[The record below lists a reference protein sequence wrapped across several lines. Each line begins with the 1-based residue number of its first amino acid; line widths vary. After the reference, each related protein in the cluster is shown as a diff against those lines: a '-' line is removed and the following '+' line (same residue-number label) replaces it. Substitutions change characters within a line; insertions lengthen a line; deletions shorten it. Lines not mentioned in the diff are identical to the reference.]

1 MSDTAT
7 PLDSRRLYLRLLGY
21 VRPYWFAFVAAI
33 ICMGIS
39 SIVEPVF
46 PAVMKSLLDRG
57 FSGATGRLDWL
68 LYPLGI
74 LVFFIIRALLGFVGD
89 YAMSWVSNNVV
100 SELREAM
107 FERIIRLP
115 AHYFSDHTSGRLMSR
130 VTYDVSGVTGAATG
144 ALTTLVKDS
153 LSVFGLLCWLVYLN
167 WKLTLVAIATF
178 PFIAIAVRAFS
189 GRLRRISRGIQ
200 ESQGVITQVLQES
213 IEGHK
218 IVKIFG
224 GQDYERERFVSTVQ
238 LQRRLAMRATI
249 AAAAQSPIVQ
259 FFAAVALAIIM
270 AVALRQAANDQT
282 TVGGFVSFI
291 TAMLMLLAPLRRLTD
306 INATIQRGLAAAES
320 IFTVIDEQPELDQ
333 GTIELENIQGK
344 IEFDS
349 VHFTYPGATDD
360 ALKGVSFTT
369 QPGECVALV
378 GPSGSG
384 KTTIANLLPRFYPV
398 SQGAI
403 RVDGENINDIRI
415 DSLRSH
421 IALVSQE
428 VILFNDTVAANIAYG
443 ARRNASREEI
453 YAAAKAANALEFIE
467 TMPQGFDTLVGE
479 KGVKL
484 SGGQRQRLAIA
495 RALLKNAPILILDE
509 ATSALDSESERRV
522 QDALDTLMQGRTTLV
537 IAHRLSTIENADR
550 IVVMQHGRIVETGT
564 HAELIVRSGVYAHL
578 YQIQYAQE
586 ERSRDEAEKTGANDL
601 HRHLQRQ

>member
-1 MSDTAT
+1 MSDTST

-33 ICMGIS
+33 ACMGLS

-57 FSGATGRLDWL
+57 FSGATDRLDWL

-74 LVFFIIRALLGFVGD
+74 LAFFIVRALLGFIGD
-89 YAMSWVSNNVV
+89 YAMSWVSNNVI
-100 SELREAM
+100 SELRESM

-115 AHYFSDHTSGRLMSR
+115 ANYFSDHTSGRLMSR
-130 VTYDVSGVTGAATG
+130 VTYDASGVAGAATG

-167 WKLTLVAIATF
+167 WKLTLVAVAII

-189 GRLRRISRGIQ
+189 GRLRRVSRGIQ
-200 ESQGVITQVLQES
+200 ESQGVITQVLQEA

-218 IVKIFG
+218 VVKIFG

-238 LQRRLAMRATI
+238 QQRRLAMRATI
-249 AAAAQSPIVQ
+249 AAAAQGPIVQ

-291 TAMLMLLAPLRRLTD
+291 TAMLMLLAPLKRLTD

-320 IFTVIDEQPELDQ
+320 VFSVIDEAPEPDH
-333 GTIELENIQGK
+333 GTVELPNMRGK

-349 VHFTYPGATDD
+349 VRFTYPGAENE

-384 KTTIANLLPRFYPV
+384 KTTIANLLPRFYSV
-398 SQGAI
+398 SEGRIRIDGELIDDI
-403 RVDGENINDIRI
+403 RV
-415 DSLRSH
+415 DSLRSN

-428 VILFNDTVAANIAYG
+428 VVLFNDTVAANIAYG

-453 YAAAKAANALEFIE
+453 YAAAEAAHALEFIE
-467 TMPQGFDTLVGE
+467 AMPQGFDTLVGE

-495 RALLKNAPILILDE
+495 RAILKNAPILILDE

-522 QDALDTLMQGRTTLV
+522 QAALDTLMQGRTTLV

-550 IVVMQHGRIVETGT
+550 IVVMQHGRIVESGA
-564 HAELIVRSGVYAHL
+564 HAELIARNGVYAHL
-578 YQIQYAQE
+578 YHIQYSQDAQDSQDSQE
-586 ERSRDEAEKTGANDL
+586 EAAS
-601 HRHLQRQ
+601 